1 MHDWSILVE
10 FIESD
15 VWNFEVSDQN
25 SIVRGNEYSFFF
37 FFQEDRYTVEY
48 NLKLISNNI
57 NDRDNIDLFHSFK
70 QIDNFVSSLRLRI
83 KFIDRLHR
91 LSIYRRIIK
100 MENYFYRLIGL
111 IRVDTLH
118 EFTATVRGS
127 FLNVGQRMKACFTRL
142 FRYANSVSPGDTGSR
157 MIEKL
162 HGVN

>member
-1 MHDWSILVE
+1 MHDWSILIE

-25 SIVRGNEYSFFF
+25 SIVRLKNEYSFFF

-100 MENYFYRLIGL
+100 TENYFYRLIGL

-118 EFTATVRGS
+118 DCSWLVFKRWPEDESVFHAVVSLCEQRIPRGYGFTDDRKIARGK
-127 FLNVGQRMKACFTRL
+127 LN
-142 FRYANSVSPGDTGSR
+142 
-157 MIEKL
+157 
-162 HGVN
+162 

>member
-25 SIVRGNEYSFFF
+25 SIVRGNEYSFFFF

-70 QIDNFVSSLRLRI
+70 QIDDFVSSLRLRI

-100 MENYFYRLIGL
+100 TENYFYRLIGL

-118 EFTATVRGS
+118 DCSWLVFKRWPEDESVFHAVVSLCEQRIPRGYGFTDDRKIARGK
-127 FLNVGQRMKACFTRL
+127 LN
-142 FRYANSVSPGDTGSR
+142 
-157 MIEKL
+157 
-162 HGVN
+162 

>member
-37 FFQEDRYTVEY
+37 FFQENRYTVEY

-70 QIDNFVSSLRLRI
+70 QIDDFVSSLRLRI

-100 MENYFYRLIGL
+100 TENYFYRLIGL

-118 EFTATVRGS
+118 DCSWLVFKRWPEDESVFHAVVSLCEQRIPRGYGFTDDRKIARGK
-127 FLNVGQRMKACFTRL
+127 LN
-142 FRYANSVSPGDTGSR
+142 
-157 MIEKL
+157 
-162 HGVN
+162 

>member
-70 QIDNFVSSLRLRI
+70 QIDDFVSSLRLRI
-83 KFIDRLHR
+83 KFIDWLHR

-100 MENYFYRLIGL
+100 TENYFYRLIGL

-118 EFTATVRGS
+118 DCSWLVFKRWPEDESVFHAVVSLCEQRIPRGYGFTDDRKIARGK
-127 FLNVGQRMKACFTRL
+127 LN
-142 FRYANSVSPGDTGSR
+142 
-157 MIEKL
+157 
-162 HGVN
+162 